1 MARYLFMRNLTQ
13 LLNHFHRREKRIKLQ
28 IEHVNMSQI
37 NLKVEIAYVGR
48 RISSCV
54 HSAKLGHISPTKAY
68 VNRLAE
74 LQSRRAANS
83 YLLDELYHELAGVR
97 GNIRQLSESKRR
109 GNK

>member
-1 MARYLFMRNLTQ
+1 MARYLFMGNINQ

-28 IEHVNMSQI
+28 IEQLNELQLR
-37 NLKVEIAYVGR
+37 LKKDICSNGWTISRTIYKYGYRANNQTPIA
-48 RISSCV
+48 IM
-54 HSAKLGHISPTKAY
+54 
-68 VNRLAE
+68 AE

>member
-1 MARYLFMRNLTQ
+1 MGALYFMTNINS

-28 IEHVNMSQI
+28 IEQLNELQYGIKHRMRSD
-37 NLKVEIAYVGR
+37 A
-48 RISSCV
+48 SC
-54 HSAKLGHISPTKAY
+54 I
-68 VNRLAE
+68 RLHTAGFSIIRPIDECIKSMAE

-97 GNIRQLSESKRR
+97 GNIRQLSEAKRR